1 MSAAEPIPAHTF
13 ATVRRMEAPLIAE
26 ARAQGRPDALME
38 RAATG
43 VADAVRGLLGRP
55 RDELRPSAVDPWR
68 LGPGPL
74 ADPQAGPRGNA
85 PASGADPAAVLSD
98 CQAPSAALSSV
109 APHGPSLAPSPHSA
123 AHDGTP
129 EGVAPQVVA
138 LVGSGDNGGD
148 ALYACA
154 FLQDAGTAC
163 MALLLKPGAH
173 ERALG
178 RARAAGVA
186 VADLAGR
193 PLDQLDG
200 QDAVRL
206 AGARVW
212 IDGIVGTG
220 VRGPLEG
227 ALADAVRALAA
238 LKRSAGPAVV
248 AVDVPSGLTDARGEV
263 PGPLLPA
270 EVTVTMGAHKEALVL
285 PPAAGYAGRIERV
298 DLGLGPADAE
308 RTPPVALH
316 TAASAAAHYPAPTS
330 EDHKY
335 TRGVVG
341 VVAGSDTYPGAGV
354 LAVRG
359 ALASGAGMVRLNS
372 TRRVED
378 LVLAAEP
385 GVVTAGGR
393 IQAGLIGPGL
403 DEARRAEALELA
415 EFCLEAGLPLV
426 IDAWAL
432 DLVPGLVDRTR
443 SVALTITPHYGE
455 AARLLT
461 ALGSPTTRARVGDAP
476 LRAAQSLHE
485 LTGATVV
492 LKGAATIV
500 YGAAR
505 TTPADGGAPGRAG
518 ACGPE
523 QGDGPER
530 GHDPG
535 GARGREGSRE
545 PGEDTHDPGGARG
558 PEAPSSP
565 GGPRGRDS
573 ARAIVAPL
581 GCGWASVAGS
591 GDVLAGLVA
600 GTHAG
605 ARARRERDGA
615 DVHDP
620 VAEAAA
626 AVWVHGEAARL
637 AARARHAPGQ
647 PIQARQIADAI
658 PPVIGGILGA

>member
-123 AHDGTP
+123 AHDGAP
-129 EGVAPQVVA
+129 EGAAPQVVA

-154 FLQDAGTAC
+154 ILQDAGTAC

-193 PLDQLDG
+193 PLDQLAG
-200 QDAVRL
+200 RDAVRL

-238 LKRSAGPAVV
+238 LKGAAGPAVV

-316 TAASAAAHYPAPTS
+316 TASSAAAHYPAPTS

-443 SVALTITPHYGE
+443 PAALTITPHYGE

-461 ALGSPTTRARVGDAP
+461 ALGSPTTRARV
-476 LRAAQSLHE
+476 
-485 LTGATVV
+485 
-492 LKGAATIV
+492 
-500 YGAAR
+500 
-505 TTPADGGAPGRAG
+505 
-518 ACGPE
+518 
-523 QGDGPER
+523 
-530 GHDPG
+530 
-535 GARGREGSRE
+535 
-545 PGEDTHDPGGARG
+545 
-558 PEAPSSP
+558 SS
-565 GGPRGRDS
+565 
-573 ARAIVAPL
+573 A
-581 GCGWASVAGS
+581 AGS
-591 GDVLAGLVA
+591 G
-600 GTHAG
+600 
-605 ARARRERDGA
+605 R
-615 DVHDP
+615 
-620 VAEAAA
+620 
-626 AVWVHGEAARL
+626 RL
-637 AARARHAPGQ
+637 ATRA
-647 PIQARQIADAI
+647 
-658 PPVIGGILGA
+658 V

>member
-1 MSAAEPIPAHTF
+1 MSTAEPIPAHTF
-13 ATVRRMEAPLIAE
+13 ATVRRMETPLIAE
-26 ARAQGRPDALME
+26 ARAQGHPDALME

-43 VADAVRGLLGRP
+43 VADAVRGLLEHS
-55 RDELRPSAVDPWR
+55 RDGLRPSAVDPWC
-68 LGPGPL
+68 PGPDPRG
-74 ADPQAGPRGNA
+74 DPQGHA
-85 PASGADPAAVLSD
+85 PASGADPTALPPD
-98 CQAPSAALSSV
+98 GQAPLAALSSV
-109 APHGPSLAPSPHSA
+109 APHGPSLAPSPHST
-123 AHDGTP
+123 AHEGGTP
-129 EGVAPQVVA
+129 EDAAPQVVA

-148 ALYACA
+148 ALYASA
-154 FLQDAGTAC
+154 ILQDTGTAC
-163 MALLLKPGAH
+163 MAILLKPGAH

-186 VADLAGR
+186 VIDLADC
-193 PLDQLDG
+193 PLSHLDG
-200 QDAVRL
+200 REAARL

-227 ALADAVRALAA
+227 ALADAVKTLAA

-248 AVDVPSGLTDARGEV
+248 AVDVPSGLTDSCGEV
-263 PGPLLPA
+263 SGPLLPA
-270 EVTVTMGAHKEALVL
+270 EVTVTMGAHKKALVL

-308 RTPPVALH
+308 QPPPVALH
-316 TAASAAAHYPAPTS
+316 TAASAAAHYPAPAF

-378 LVLAAEP
+378 LVLAGEP

-415 EFCLEAGLPLV
+415 EFCLDARLPLV

-443 SVALTITPHYGE
+443 PAALTITPHYGE

-461 ALGSPTTRARVGDAP
+461 ALGSPTTRARV
-476 LRAAQSLHE
+476 R
-485 LTGATVV
+485 
-492 LKGAATIV
+492 
-500 YGAAR
+500 
-505 TTPADGGAPGRAG
+505 PADGSGR
-518 ACGPE
+518 
-523 QGDGPER
+523 
-530 GHDPG
+530 
-535 GARGREGSRE
+535 
-545 PGEDTHDPGGARG
+545 
-558 PEAPSSP
+558 
-565 GGPRGRDS
+565 
-573 ARAIVAPL
+573 
-581 GCGWASVAGS
+581 
-591 GDVLAGLVA
+591 
-600 GTHAG
+600 
-605 ARARRERDGA
+605 
-615 DVHDP
+615 
-620 VAEAAA
+620 
-626 AVWVHGEAARL
+626 RL
-637 AARARHAPGQ
+637 ATRA
-647 PIQARQIADAI
+647 
-658 PPVIGGILGA
+658 V

>member
-1 MSAAEPIPAHTF
+1 MEGMSAAEPTPAHTF
-13 ATVRRMEAPLIAE
+13 ATVRRLEAPLIAA
-26 ARAQGRPDALME
+26 ARAQGHPDALME
-38 RAATG
+38 RAAMG
-43 VADAVRGLLGRP
+43 VADAARGLLERP
-55 RDELRPSAVDPWR
+55 RGGLRPSAVDPR
-68 LGPGPL
+68 RPDL
-74 ADPQAGPRGNA
+74 DPRGHA
-85 PASGADPAAVLSD
+85 PDSGAEPAALPHDIPAPSAVLSSI
-98 CQAPSAALSSV
+98 AS
-109 APHGPSLAPSPHSA
+109 HGPSQSPSPHSA
-123 AHDGTP
+123 AHDSAP
-129 EGVAPQVVA
+129 EGAAPQVVA

-154 FLQDAGTAC
+154 ILQDAGTAC
-163 MALLLKPGAH
+163 MAILLKPGAH

-186 VADLAGR
+186 VIDLGDR
-193 PLDQLDG
+193 PLSRLDERE
-200 QDAVRL
+200 AARL

-227 ALADAVRALAA
+227 SLADAVKTLAA
-238 LKRSAGPAVV
+238 LKRSAAPAVV
-248 AVDVPSGLTDARGEV
+248 AVDVPSGLTDSCGEV
-263 PGPLLPA
+263 SGPLLPA

-285 PPAAGYAGRIERV
+285 PPAAGCAGRIERV
-298 DLGLGPADAE
+298 ELGFVPADAE
-308 RTPPVALH
+308 QSPPVALH
-316 TAASAAAHYPAPTS
+316 TAASAAAHYHAPAF

-359 ALASGAGMVRLNS
+359 ALASGVGMVRLNS

-415 EFCLEAGLPLV
+415 EFCLDARLPLV

-432 DLVPGLVDRTR
+432 DLVPGLAGRTR
-443 SVALTITPHYGE
+443 NAALTITPHYGE

-461 ALGSPTTRARVGDAP
+461 ALGRPTTRARVVEAP

-485 LTGATVV
+485 STGATVV

-505 TTPADGGAPGRAG
+505 AALVDGSAPGRAG
-518 ACGPE
+518 ALGRE
-523 QGDGPER
+523 QGDGP
-530 GHDPG
+530 
-535 GARGREGSRE
+535 GAPCS
-545 PGEDTHDPGGARG
+545 
-558 PEAPSSP
+558 PEE
-565 GGPRGRDS
+565 PRGWDS
-573 ARAIVAPL
+573 ARAIVSPL

-615 DVHDP
+615 NAHDP

-637 AARARHAPGQ
+637 ASRARHAPGQ

>member
-13 ATVRRMEAPLIAE
+13 ATVRGMEAPLIAE

-38 RAATG
+38 RAAKG
-43 VADAVRGLLGRP
+43 VADAVRGLLERP
-55 RDELRPSAVDPWR
+55 RDGLWAPGAVGHSATN
-68 LGPGPL
+68 GS
-74 ADPQAGPRGNA
+74 AARG
-85 PASGADPAAVLSD
+85 SGAQEGAA
-98 CQAPSAALSSV
+98 PR
-109 APHGPSLAPSPHSA
+109 
-123 AHDGTP
+123 
-129 EGVAPQVVA
+129 VVA

-154 FLQDAGTAC
+154 ILQDAGTAC

-186 VADLAGR
+186 VVDLAGR
-193 PLDQLDG
+193 PLDQWDG
-200 QDAVRL
+200 QDAARL

-238 LKRSAGPAVV
+238 LKRSTGPAVV
-248 AVDVPSGLTDARGEV
+248 AVDVPSGLTDSRGEV
-263 PGPLLPA
+263 AGPLLPA
-270 EVTVTMGAHKEALVL
+270 EVTVTMGAHKEALAL
-285 PPAAGYAGRIERV
+285 PPAAGSAGRIELV

-316 TAASAAAHYPAPTS
+316 TAASAAAHYPAPAF

-393 IQAGLIGPGL
+393 VQAGLIGPGL

-415 EFCLEAGLPLV
+415 EFCLDAPLPLV
-426 IDAWAL
+426 VDAWAL
-432 DLVPGLVDRTR
+432 DLVPGLVERTR
-443 SVALTITPHYGE
+443 PAALTITPHYGE

-461 ALGSPTTRARVGDAP
+461 ALGSPTTRARVADAP

-492 LKGAATIV
+492 LKGAVTIV

-505 TTPADGGAPGRAG
+505 
-518 ACGPE
+518 
-523 QGDGPER
+523 
-530 GHDPG
+530 
-535 GARGREGSRE
+535 
-545 PGEDTHDPGGARG
+545 
-558 PEAPSSP
+558 
-565 GGPRGRDS
+565 
-573 ARAIVAPL
+573 AIVAPQ

-605 ARARRERDGA
+605 AQARRERDGA
-615 DVHDP
+615 HGHDP

-637 AARARHAPGQ
+637 AARAGNAPGQ
-647 PIQARQIADAI
+647 PVQARQIADAI

>member
-1 MSAAEPIPAHTF
+1 MSAAEPTPAHTF
-13 ATVRRMEAPLIAE
+13 ATVRRLEAPLIAE
-26 ARAQGRPDALME
+26 ARAQGHPDALME

-43 VADAVRGLLGRP
+43 VADVAWGLLERP
-55 RDELRPSAVDPWR
+55 RGGLRPSAVDPWCPS
-68 LGPGPL
+68 L
-74 ADPQAGPRGNA
+74 DPQDDPRGHA
-85 PASGADPAAVLSD
+85 PDSGAEPTALPPDIP
-98 CQAPSAALSSV
+98 APSAPLSSV
-109 APHGPSLAPSPHSA
+109 ASHGPSLAPSPHSA
-123 AHDGTP
+123 THEGGTP
-129 EGVAPQVVA
+129 EDAAPQVVA

-154 FLQDAGTAC
+154 ILQDAGTAC
-163 MALLLKPGAH
+163 MAVLLKPGAH

-186 VADLAGR
+186 VIDLADR
-193 PLDQLDG
+193 PLSRLDERE
-200 QDAVRL
+200 AARL

-220 VRGPLEG
+220 VHGPLEG
-227 ALADAVRALAA
+227 SLADAVKTLAA
-238 LKRSAGPAVV
+238 LKRSAEPSVV
-248 AVDVPSGLTDARGEV
+248 AIDVPSGLTDSCGEV
-263 PGPLLPA
+263 SGPLLPA

-298 DLGLGPADAE
+298 DLGLPVPAEAE
-308 RTPPVALH
+308 QTPPVALH
-316 TAASAAAHYPAPTS
+316 TAASAAAHYHAPTF

-359 ALASGAGMVRLNS
+359 ALASGVGMVRLNS

-403 DEARRAEALELA
+403 DEARRAETLELA
-415 EFCLEAGLPLV
+415 EFCLDARLPLV

-432 DLVPGLVDRTR
+432 DLVPGLAGRTQPA
-443 SVALTITPHYGE
+443 ALTITPHYGE

-461 ALGSPTTRARVGDAP
+461 ALGSPTTRARVVEAP
-476 LRAAQSLHE
+476 QRAARSLHD

-492 LKGAATIV
+492 LKGAATNV

-505 TTPADGGAPGRAG
+505 ATPVDGSAPGREG
-518 ACGPE
+518 ALGPE
-523 QGDGPER
+523 QGDGP
-530 GHDPG
+530 
-535 GARGREGSRE
+535 GAPCS
-545 PGEDTHDPGGARG
+545 
-558 PEAPSSP
+558 PEE
-565 GGPRGRDS
+565 PRGWDS

-600 GTHAG
+600 GTQAG

-615 DVHDP
+615 NVHDP

-637 AARARHAPGQ
+637 ASRARHAPGH